1 MKLEVP
7 IKEIK
12 RCENIDEIK
21 KVVLNLS
28 DEWDIWEFRQRNYTV
43 HKNTKSYPF
52 FWGTDENIL
61 LNNNLIITEH
71 NKNCEILNLIQN
83 DLQYLMKHYDG
94 KILKIML
101 SNLLKNKTISEHIDA
116 EYLLINSHRLHL
128 PIITNAD
135 IIFRIEEYSYNMEY
149 GIWYEFDNTR
159 FHGVIN
165 GSDIDRVHLM
175 VDIIPNKLIENKN
188 INIIYE

>member
-7 IKEIK
+7 IKKIK

-21 KVVLNLS
+21 KIVLNLS
-28 DEWDIWEFRQRNYTV
+28 DEWDIWQFRQKNYIV
-43 HKNTKSYPF
+43 HENTKSYPLF
-52 FWGTDENIL
+52 FGADNCIP
-61 LNNNLIITEH
+61 LNKNLIITEH
-71 NKNCEILNLIQN
+71 NKNCEILNLIKN
-83 DLQYLMKHYDG
+83 DLQYLIKNYDG
-94 KILKIML
+94 KIIKMML
-101 SNLLKNKTISEHIDA
+101 TNLLKNKTIRGHTDNGFV
-116 EYLLINSHRLHL
+116 LINSHRIHL
-128 PIITNAD
+128 PIITNTD
-135 IIFRIEEYSYNMEY
+135 IIFNIEEYSYNMEY

-165 GSDIDRVHLM
+165 ESDTDRVHLM